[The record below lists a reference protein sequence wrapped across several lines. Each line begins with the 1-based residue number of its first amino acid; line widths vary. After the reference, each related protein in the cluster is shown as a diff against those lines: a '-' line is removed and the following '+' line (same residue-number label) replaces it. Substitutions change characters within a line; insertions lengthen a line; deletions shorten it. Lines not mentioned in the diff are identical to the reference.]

1 MTFVERLITMST
13 YKPFRLDAPSIL
25 LIEDWNQTAKTGGAL
40 TAGFTTKNGGE
51 SEPPFQSLNT
61 GLHVQDHERHVANN
75 RKKVAEIL
83 QTDLNEWV
91 FADQTHEDR
100 IQKVTHEHRGRGAL
114 RYETALAA
122 TDGLYTNETNLFLAL
137 CFADCVPVYFYD
149 PVRSLVG
156 IAHAGWKGTV
166 KGIAG
171 KMIETWKSREGSNPG
186 DIHAVIGPSI
196 GACCYTVDDHVISKV
211 RQLPL
216 QEQDRAFVQIK
227 EGEYRLE
234 LKEVNRQLL
243 LHAGIPDGQIKVS
256 SLCTSCE
263 RSLFFSHRRDRGKTG
278 RMMSFIGLKEV

>member
-1 MTFVERLITMST
+1 MST
-13 YKPFRLDAPSIL
+13 YKPFRLDAPSML
-25 LIEDWNQTAKTGGAL
+25 LIEDWTAKNGGAI

-51 SEPPFQSLNT
+51 SKPPFQTLNT
-61 GLHVQDHERHVANN
+61 GLHVQDDRRHVANN
-75 RKKVAEIL
+75 RKKIADIL
-83 QTDLNEWV
+83 ETDLDHWV

-100 IQKVTHEHRGRGAL
+100 IQKVTHEHRGSGAL
-114 RYETALAA
+114 QYETALRG
-122 TDGLYTNETNLFLAL
+122 TDGLYTNEPNVFLAL

-171 KMIETWKSREGSNPG
+171 KMIETWVRQEGSNPR
-186 DIHAVIGPSI
+186 DIQAVIGPAI
-196 GACCYTVDDHVISKV
+196 GSCCYIVDDHVMNKV
-211 RQLPL
+211 RSLPL
-216 QEQDRAFVQIK
+216 QQEDKAFLPIK

-243 LHAGIPDGQIKVS
+243 IHAGIPNDQIKVS

-263 RSLFFSHRRDRGKTG
+263 RSLFFSHRRDQGKTG